1 MLVKA
6 EVGVRARLA
15 LVFSG
20 KPQMGG
26 DILLIELGSCS
37 CSCLGLPIYSVGRK
51 LFGSKLK

>member
-37 CSCLGLPIYSVGRK
+37 CSCLGLPHST
-51 LFGSKLK
+51 LLEENPLALN